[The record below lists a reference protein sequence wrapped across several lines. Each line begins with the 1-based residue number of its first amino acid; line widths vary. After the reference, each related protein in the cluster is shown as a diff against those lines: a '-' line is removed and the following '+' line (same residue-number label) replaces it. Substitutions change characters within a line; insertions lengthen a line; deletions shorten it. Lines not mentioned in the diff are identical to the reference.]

1 MSEAGPNL
9 DVAIMRTL
17 VAVGDLGSFARAAA
31 RVGRSESAVS
41 LQLKRLEEQVGC
53 PLFRRAGRGIALT
66 EAGEILL
73 QRARRFVEM
82 NDEIIGALA
91 GPAVRGV
98 VRLGVPQDF
107 AETWLPAA
115 LVRLA
120 RAHPAI
126 RVETTIGRSP
136 VLARKLERCEL
147 DLAMA
152 FAQERQNKERW
163 STALPMCWIGP
174 RGFVR
179 AAIAEPLR
187 LVVFDP
193 PCFFRSA
200 AGAALDAAG
209 LSWSVAFTSPNLTGL
224 WAAVGG
230 GLGLTVRTP
239 VGLPS
244 QLAVLDSESGLP
256 PLSSISI
263 TMGERSDGRR
273 TPAMARLSEVLV
285 ATLDATLDAAF

>member
-9 DVAIMRTL
+9 DVAVMRTL
-17 VAVGDLGSFARAAA
+17 VAVGDLGSFARAAGK
-31 RVGRSESAVS
+31 VGRSESAVS

-53 PLFRRAGRGIALT
+53 PLFHRAGRGMALT
-66 EAGEILL
+66 DVGEMLL

-91 GPAVRGV
+91 GPAIEGV

-115 LVRLA
+115 LVRFA

-147 DLAMA
+147 DVAMA
-152 FAQERQNKERW
+152 FAAARPNRARW
-163 STALPMCWIGP
+163 SADLPMCWIGP
-174 RGFVR
+174 RGFARVS
-179 AAIAEPLR
+179 AAEPLR
-187 LVVFDP
+187 LAVFDP

-209 LSWSVAFTSPNLTGL
+209 FSWSVAFTSPNLAGL

-230 GLGLTVRTP
+230 GLGVTVRTP

-244 QLAVLDSESGLP
+244 QLVPLGGDAGLP
-256 PLSSISI
+256 PLPRLSL
-263 TMGERSDGRR
+263 TMDERGDGRR
-273 TPAMARLSEVLV
+273 TPAMARLSDVLV